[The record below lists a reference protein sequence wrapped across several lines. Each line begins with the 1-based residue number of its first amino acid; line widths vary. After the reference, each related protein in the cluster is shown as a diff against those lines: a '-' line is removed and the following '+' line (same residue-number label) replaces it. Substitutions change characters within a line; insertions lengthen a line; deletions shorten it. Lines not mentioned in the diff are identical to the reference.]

1 MMNFGRRPR
10 AAHPRFVLKTMIF
23 ALKNDDFALKMMS
36 GFVLNW
42 WCVLRALG
50 NNVASALRDR
60 EICAVCGS
68 GGPVDGFIFCTQCG
82 ESYRKWCLHENFALS
97 DDVLCD
103 TWVCLA
109 CMRCAICDS
118 HEREENMV
126 ACDICDRGYHVD
138 CLSPPLTVDFLRNH
152 EIFEWEIMGLN
163 QKSWL
168 SIEKCGF
175 ITKI

>member
-1 MMNFGRRPR
+1 M
-10 AAHPRFVLKTMIF
+10 
-23 ALKNDDFALKMMS
+23 
-36 GFVLNW
+36 
-42 WCVLRALG
+42 LRALG

-82 ESYRKWCLHENFALS
+82 ESYHKWCLHENFALS

-138 CLSPPLTVDFLRNH
+138 CLSPPLTVENSPQQHSIHTYHGMQQMYSVR
-152 EIFEWEIMGLN
+152 
-163 QKSWL
+163 SWL
-168 SIEKCGF
+168 G
-175 ITKI
+175 TKMSL